1 VGGTIALQS
10 GGCAGTRE
18 LLVSSK
24 PSVDTRL
31 KSKAAAV
38 IQNGLASW

>member
-1 VGGTIALQS
+1 MIALRS
-10 GGCAGTRE
+10 SGCARTRE

-31 KSKAAAV
+31 KSKAAA
-38 IQNGLASW
+38 IIRNGLASW